1 MAIYKMRKRNG
12 AIVSF
17 DQAKIEH
24 AIKRAIEAVGE
35 TDFSY
40 VSDLVSQVTQE
51 VETRIGKEIPD
62 VETIQDSVEH
72 VLIREGH
79 ASLAKA
85 YIIYRE
91 KRAESREEKKV
102 VIEVGNTMDEY
113 LSQSDRRVNANS
125 NQ

>member
-1 MAIYKMRKRNG
+1 MYCTKC
-12 AIVSF
+12 
-17 DQAKIEH
+17 
-24 AIKRAIEAVGE
+24 
-35 TDFSY
+35 
-40 VSDLVSQVTQE
+40 
-51 VETRIGKEIPD
+51 GKEIPD